1 MQLFRST
8 KRCNRL
14 LAVSS
19 VLALSA
25 HTLPALA
32 ADIVE
37 IAWDSNGRFERS
49 VTVPPAKFAEI
60 CGKLP
65 AGLNLRWAFD
75 ASTPLD
81 FNIHYHVGKEVLFPA
96 QLKAVAAVQD
106 TLDTR
111 IEQDY
116 CWMWSNK
123 SKLPA
128 TVTVKMQR

>member
-8 KRCNRL
+8 NRCNRL

-19 VLALSA
+19 VLALVA
-25 HTLPALA
+25 LTRPAW

-49 VTVPPAKFAEI
+49 VTVPPAKFTEI

-65 AGLNLRWAFD
+65 AGLKLRWAFD

-81 FNIHYHVGKEVLFPA
+81 FNIHYHVGKQVLFPS
-96 QLKAVAAVQD
+96 QLKAVATVQD

-123 SKLPA
+123 SALPA